1 MTRIKYGVHTKKDE
15 EIVKVPIK
23 PKEEKKKP

>member
-1 MTRIKYGVHTKKDE
+1 MSKIKYGVNEKKDE
-15 EIVKVPIK
+15 EIVKIDIK